1 MKWPTCSCP
10 AEIDGPC
17 KHVVVVIS
25 KVLDLSRQGL
35 CNIPEAR
42 VCTEKLQMWHVRKPL
57 TITKTSSVK
66 IR

>member
-1 MKWPTCSCP
+1 MKWSTCSCP
-10 AEIDGPC
+10 AKIDGPC

-25 KVLDLSRQGL
+25 KVLDLSRQCL
-35 CNIPEAR
+35 FNILKAR